1 MRLRIAAAA
10 AARASLTPFA
20 RPGSLFHFGWAAAA
34 VLCTAALPAGLA
46 AETPDEAVCE
56 GPPVIMMVR
65 GELDDRAQLR
75 RYAEALQESGLYPK
89 LGGYYLN
96 APVPLAV
103 FEGEVPVN
111 ESTLLVRFPCLA
123 HARAFW
129 FSRAYQEQVR
139 PVRLKPSAGRFTVM
153 VYPEIPVPSH
163 MQGRVTPPEFTPQ
176 PGPEVV
182 AAVPQVSPPPE
193 PAP

>member
-1 MRLRIAAAA
+1 L
-10 AARASLTPFA
+10 L
-20 RPGSLFHFGWAAAA
+20 
-34 VLCTAALPAGLA
+34 LPEPLA
-46 AETPDEAVCE
+46 AEPAGDAVCE

-65 GELDDRAQLR
+65 GELEDRAQLR

-103 FEGEVPVN
+103 FEGEVPAN

-139 PVRLKPSAGRFTVM
+139 PVRLQPSAGRFTVM
-153 VYPEIPVPSH
+153 VYPEIQVPPH
-163 MQGRVTPPEFTPQ
+163 MEGRVTPPDFTPVPDRQ
-176 PGPEVV
+176 AV
-182 AAVPQVSPPPE
+182 AAVPQVSTAPE
-193 PAP
+193 TAP